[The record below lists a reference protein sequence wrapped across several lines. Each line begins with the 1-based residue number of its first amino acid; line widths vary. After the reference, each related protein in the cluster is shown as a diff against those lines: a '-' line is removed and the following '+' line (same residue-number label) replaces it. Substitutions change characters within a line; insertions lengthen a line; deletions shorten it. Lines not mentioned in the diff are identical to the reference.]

1 MRDLILIKENEEM
14 QGNFDTKTLRYKEMV
29 PFSVPAF
36 TTMRLQLDFPFV
48 PVNQTTEVGFNWSLD
63 SSQAVKGLVLGGAE
77 VTEDSVTFM
86 ITNASDEEQLIAQ
99 DELVVSVEFF
109 KKSMVKAIN
118 TEKLGGVVDLNKK
131 SVSS

>member
-1 MRDLILIKENEEM
+1 
-14 QGNFDTKTLRYKEMV
+14 
-29 PFSVPAF
+29 
-36 TTMRLQLDFPFV
+36 
-48 PVNQTTEVGFNWSLD
+48 
-63 SSQAVKGLVLGGAE
+63 
-77 VTEDSVTFM
+77 M

-131 SVSS
+131 SASS